1 MALISCKNVSMGYE
15 GRKVLEN
22 INFEVSEGDYLCII
36 GENGSGK
43 STLMKGILK
52 LKNVTAGSITFGEGL
67 KENEIGYLPQ
77 VSSIQKDFPASIYEV
92 VLSGRLN
99 RLKWRP
105 FFSLKDKEVALE
117 KIEMM
122 GITPIMHKSF
132 QELSGGQRQ
141 RVLFARALCA
151 TQKIVL
157 LDEPTAGLDPVVTA
171 EMYRLI
177 TEINREYGIT
187 VVMIS
192 HDIQTAI
199 KYASHILHL
208 GNKQLFF
215 GEVDEYL
222 QSHIGREYV
231 GGVQIV

>member
-1 MALISCKNVSMGYE
+1 MGYE

-22 INFEVSEGDYLCII
+22 INFEVGEGDYLCII

-122 GITPIMHKSF
+122 GITPIIHKSF